1 MPVYSTANTNGLIS
15 SYPLCGIYLIVGL
28 LFSPIIET
36 YTQTITDLTTETS
49 SKTSIQVEWSLSET
63 NSYDSQGLFSV
74 YLIFGRY
81 ENLAGTTKDKFF
93 EIQELVLHGNYTVRV
108 DLKYPYSALIISAT
122 THHLLALN
130 GDTIAPDVGA
140 LGNTDIQP
148 TSSCNT
154 TVFPTDTQPS
164 ISYTMYTFI
173 AVLVILAAILILVL
187 LICVFIVCAMKIR
200 TKRKAN
206 PCNDRTQFPQAHTNE
221 IYPQVDNTPAM
232 FHNNKMFLSTGSV
245 EVSKQASIELDQ
257 KSPIPDSD
265 HARYSM
271 K

>member
-1 MPVYSTANTNGLIS
+1 MR
-15 SYPLCGIYLIVGL
+15 
-28 LFSPIIET
+28 
-36 YTQTITDLTTETS
+36 TETA
-49 SKTSIQVEWSLSET
+49 SKTSILVEWSLSET
-63 NSYDSQGLFSV
+63 NPLDSQGLFSV
-74 YLIFGRY
+74 YFMIGRY
-81 ENLAGTTKDKFF
+81 ENLAGTTKSHFF
-93 EIQELVLHGNYTVRV
+93 EILELAPLVNYTVRV
-108 DLKYPYSALIISAT
+108 DLKYPYSSLIISAT

-130 GDTIAPDVGA
+130 GDTSSPDVGA

-154 TVFPTDTQPS
+154 TVFPPDTQPS

-173 AVLVILAAILILVL
+173 AVLVILVAILILVL
-187 LICVFIVCAMKIR
+187 LICVLIVCSMKIR

-221 IYPQVDNTPAM
+221 IYQHVDNTPAM

-257 KSPIPDSD
+257 KFPIPDSD
-265 HARYSM
+265 HARYTM